1 MEPIGGHL
9 ISRLHALR
17 KSSMA
22 RPSRLIACIHILFLA
37 VLREKGVNS
46 PLNLE

>member
-17 KSSMA
+17 KSPTA
-22 RPSRLIACIHILFLA
+22 QQSRLIARIHILA
-37 VLREKGVNS
+37 VFHEKGMNS
-46 PLNLE
+46 PLNL

>member
-17 KSSMA
+17 KSPTA
-22 RPSRLIACIHILFLA
+22 RPSRLIARIHILFLA
-37 VLREKGVNS
+37 AFREKGVNS